1 MTPIPDEATK
11 PDIEAP
17 IAQSNAP
24 DAPETPAP
32 APHTSP
38 SWGEKKSE
46 PDAFDALID
55 EYERLTGTASKPDA
69 PDANGEDPADVLRTA
84 EADYARDQ
92 AQRAADNEAR
102 SRFDQMA
109 DAIQMLAQDRIQQQE
124 KADFENVVKRAN
136 NEYLA
141 GLPVPADFAE
151 RWLLA
156 EAQLDPV
163 LNEAWQRRYESPEK
177 QYRAERQVEKAL
189 HRMRNAAAA
198 IPDKEITEDVRSV
211 AWAVRGG
218 SRQATE
224 APPKNYAN
232 MSNPEF
238 RKELEDMGITPS
250 I

>member
-1 MTPIPDEATK
+1 MD
-11 PDIEAP
+11 
-17 IAQSNAP
+17 
-24 DAPETPAP
+24 
-32 APHTSP
+32 
-38 SWGEKKSE
+38 
-46 PDAFDALID
+46 
-55 EYERLTGTASKPDA
+55 
-69 PDANGEDPADVLRTA
+69 
-84 EADYARDQ
+84 
-92 AQRAADNEAR
+92 
-102 SRFDQMA
+102 
-109 DAIQMLAQDRIQQQE
+109 DAIQLLAQDRIRQQE
-124 KADFENVVKRAN
+124 QADFENVVKKADDF
-136 NEYLA
+136 LA
-141 GLPVPADFAE
+141 GLPVPPDFAK

-218 SRQATE
+218 TRQAPE
-224 APPKNYAN
+224 APPKNYAK
-232 MSNPEF
+232 MSNSEF